1 MTRQSENEAVIWD
14 TIILSYSVSK
24 LHLRNE
30 RAKYNINDI
39 TGKFAGEN
47 ITLSFHWNVQPHV
60 GVLAWG
66 SVGLSKAFTVPPTE
80 VKKTTRKPVGKK
92 SSGPGGAY

>member
-14 TIILSYSVSK
+14 IILPSYSTSK
-24 LHLRNE
+24 LYLRNE

-39 TGKFAGEN
+39 TGKFTGEN
-47 ITLSFHWNVQPHV
+47 ITLSLHWNVQPHV

-66 SVGLSKAFTVPPTE
+66 SVGLSEEFTLPPME
-80 VKKTTRKPVGKK
+80 VKKTTGKPVGKK
-92 SSGPGGAY
+92 I